1 MNFTQIYKSD
11 RYGNKMVDELLAQEG
26 LERDNNAEYTIA
38 LMDGDTMAATGSFY
52 KNTLRCLAVN
62 SAYQGQGLM
71 STIVSELCSELF
83 NRGVF
88 HVFIYTKQDAKDNFT
103 SLGFSEIVSL
113 DDVVFLENKNSAF
126 DDYLES
132 LGDILEGVNGAIVM
146 NANPFTLGHRYL
158 VEYALNRCDNLHL
171 FIVSE
176 DVSAF
181 PRKIREQLVMEGTSD
196 LKNIIYHP
204 TESYLVSSA
213 TFPSYFIKESARVT
227 TAHASLD
234 AAVFARIGSKLNIT
248 KRFVGEEPYS
258 ESTALYNNAM
268 QELLPTCGID
278 LTIIPRKAESEHGI
292 ISASLVRKLL
302 SEGNVEATKAL
313 VPETT
318 YNFLNSEKAIS
329 IINKL
334 KNTL

>member
-1 MNFTQIYKSD
+1 MNFTQIYKND
-11 RYGNKMVDELLAQEG
+11 RYGNKMVDELLSKEG
-26 LERDNNAEYTIA
+26 LERDNNTEYTIA

-52 KNTLRCLAVN
+52 KNTLRCLAVD

-71 STIVSELCSELF
+71 ATIVSELCSELF
-83 NRGVF
+83 SRGIF
-88 HVFIYTKQDAKDNFT
+88 HVFIYTKQDAKDSFT
-103 SLGFSEIVSL
+103 SLGFDEIVSL
-113 DDVVFLENKNSAF
+113 DDVVFLENKKSAF

-132 LGDILEGVNGAIVM
+132 LGEALEGINGAIVM

-158 VEYALNRCDNLHL
+158 VEYAMNHCDNLHL

-176 DVSAF
+176 DMSAF
-181 PRKIREQLVMEGTSD
+181 PRKVREKLVKEGTSD

-213 TFPSYFIKESARVT
+213 TFPSYFIKESSKVT
-227 TAHASLD
+227 KAHASLD
-234 AAVFARIGSKLNIT
+234 AAVFSRIGAKLNIT

-258 ESTALYNNAM
+258 ESTALYNSAM
-268 QELLPTCGID
+268 QKILPSFGID
-278 LTIIPRKAESEHGI
+278 LTIIPRKAEDEYGI

-302 SEGNVEATKAL
+302 SEGNINATKDL
-313 VPETT
+313 VPITT
-318 YNFLNSEKAIS
+318 YDFLNSENAVP

-334 KNTL
+334 VNG